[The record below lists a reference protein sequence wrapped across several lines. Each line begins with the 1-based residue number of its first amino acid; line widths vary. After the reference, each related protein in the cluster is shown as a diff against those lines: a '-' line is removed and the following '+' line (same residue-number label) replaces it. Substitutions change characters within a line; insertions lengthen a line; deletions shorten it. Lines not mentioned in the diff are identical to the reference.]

1 VESPSYSEIQETLHN
16 AQTDGLPKLVVT
28 VLRNIMLEPIEP
40 YLSHL
45 AYTNGFAPEIR
56 FGQFDN
62 ILQEASNAASDLW
75 STAPDVILVFSK
87 LEALSPAIAFR
98 FSSLSPEEVKAEL
111 DRVGHFVDSTL
122 ASLREHTQATIL
134 WHGFETPVNPAL
146 GIYDGQVEH
155 GQSNSIRRL
164 NDALRHSLSATK
176 TAYYVDLDRCV
187 AQLGADKFYDPRYWH
202 IGRAPYSREALR
214 TIADENWKFV
224 RASKGLVK
232 KCLVLDCD
240 NVLWGGI
247 VGEDGLKGIR
257 LSQDYPGSPF
267 YEFQQE
273 VLSLYKR
280 GVIIALCSKNNEG
293 DVWEVFRDFPDM
305 VLKEEH
311 IATAQIN
318 WDDKP
323 TNIQRIAA
331 DLNIGLDSLVFMDDS
346 DFEVAFVRDALPEVT
361 VIHLPPERAVR
372 NRDVLAGCGLFDTVT
387 LSDEDRR
394 RGAMYKAEA
403 RRKKLKA
410 TTDPRT
416 YLKSLGMEVDV
427 RFVDETALPR
437 VAQLTQRTNQ
447 FNLTTKRYS
456 EADVSSIASNPNGDV
471 LYLRLKDSLGDY
483 GIVGMAVLRHETSH
497 SEIDTFL
504 MSCRVIGRGVEDVF
518 LTACLETA
526 MKKGAP
532 NVLGKYIKTK
542 KNGLVADFYRRNGFE
557 IIDETAET
565 VEYAYAL
572 SQPLPA
578 TPEYMHAVKFEE
590 LEQLT

>member
-1 VESPSYSEIQETLHN
+1 MDALSYSEIQESLHN

-45 AYTNGFAPEIR
+45 AYSNGFAPEIR

-62 ILQEASNAASDLW
+62 ILQDASNAASELW
-75 STAPDVILVFSK
+75 STAPDVILIFTK
-87 LEALSPAIAFR
+87 LEALSPAIAYR
-98 FSSLSPEEVKAEL
+98 FASLSPEDVAAEL
-111 DRVGHFVDSTL
+111 DRVGHFIESTL

-134 WHGFETPVNPAL
+134 WHGFETPVSPAL
-146 GIYDGQVEH
+146 GIYDDQTER
-155 GQSNSIRRL
+155 GQSNTIRLL
-164 NDALRHSLSATK
+164 NDALRRSLADTK
-176 TAYYVDLDRCV
+176 TAYFVDLDRCV
-187 AQLGADKFYDPRYWH
+187 ARLGAETFYDPRYWH
-202 IGRAPYSREALR
+202 IGRAPYSRKALQA
-214 TIADENWKFV
+214 IAEENWKFM

-280 GVIIALCSKNNEG
+280 GVIIALCSKNNED

-305 VLKEEH
+305 VLKEDH

-323 TNIQRIAA
+323 TNIRRIAE
-331 DLNIGLDSLVFMDDS
+331 DLNIGLDSLVFVDDS

-361 VIHLPPERAVR
+361 VLHLPPERAVR
-372 NRDVLAGCGLFDTVT
+372 NREVLANCGLFDTVT
-387 LSDEDRR
+387 LSNEDRR
-394 RGAMYKAEA
+394 RGEMYKAEA

-410 TTDPRT
+410 TTDPHT

-456 EADVSSIASNPNGDV
+456 EADVSALADSPDSDV

-483 GIVGMAVLRHETSH
+483 GIIGMAVLRHEPSH

-518 LTACLETA
+518 LAACLETA

-532 NVLGKYIKTK
+532 KVLGKYIRTK
-542 KNGLVADFYRRNGFE
+542 KNGLVADFYRRNGLE
-557 IIDETAET
+557 VVGETAGT

-572 SQPLPA
+572 TQPLPA
-578 TPEYMHAVKFEE
+578 TPAYMHAVHFDE
-590 LEQLT
+590 LEHLT

>member
-1 VESPSYSEIQETLHN
+1 MESLSYSQIQEALHG
-16 AQTDGLPKLVVT
+16 AQTDGLPKLVVS

-40 YLSHL
+40 YLSYL
-45 AYTNGFAPEIR
+45 AYTNGFDPEIR

-75 STAPDVILVFSK
+75 STPPDVILVFSK
-87 LEALSPAIAFR
+87 LEALSPAIANR
-98 FSSLSPEEVKAEL
+98 FPSLSPEEVNAEI
-111 DRVGHFVDSTL
+111 DRVQQYVDSTL

-146 GIYDGQVEH
+146 GIYDGQIED
-155 GQSNSIRRL
+155 GQTNTIRIL
-164 NDALRHSLSATK
+164 NDALRHSLGSVK
-176 TAYYVDLDRCV
+176 TAFYVDLDRCV
-187 AQLGADKFYDPRYWH
+187 ARVGADTFYDPRYWH
-202 IGRAPYSREALR
+202 IGRAPYSREALK
-214 TIADENWKFV
+214 TIAMENWKFV

-247 VGEDGLKGIR
+247 IGEDGLKGIR

-273 VLSLYKR
+273 VVSLYKR
-280 GVIIALCSKNNEG
+280 GVIIALCSKNNED
-293 DVWEVFRDFPDM
+293 DVWQVFRDFPDM

-346 DFEVAFVRDALPEVT
+346 DFEVNFVREVLPEVT

-372 NRDVLAGCGLFDTVT
+372 NRDVLASCGLFDTVT
-387 LSDEDRR
+387 LSNEDRR
-394 RGAMYKAEA
+394 RGEMYKAEA

-416 YLKSLGMEVDV
+416 YLKSLGMEVNV

-456 EADVSSIASNPNGDV
+456 EADISRFAGDPNSDV
-471 LYLRLKDSLGDY
+471 LYLRLNDSLGDY
-483 GIVGMAVLRHETSH
+483 GIIGMAVLRHAPSH
-497 SEIDTFL
+497 SEIDTLL

-532 NVLGKYIKTK
+532 KVLGNYIKTK

-557 IIDETAET
+557 TIGETADT

-572 SQPLPA
+572 TQPLPA
-578 TPEYMHAVKFEE
+578 TPEYMHAVNFEE
-590 LEQLT
+590 LELLT